1 MLKEFLY
8 LAGGLKKIANPAC
21 LKYYQPIGQKEASM
35 ETETLLW
42 NYLTS
47 LARQLPTFLVY
58 LGGVIWALVCIG
70 KHTKASIFLIIGI
83 IILFLDSVIIS
94 GIYIWLPSYL
104 MAQGNYPYNMS
115 TYYLI
120 IGIINNLVVA
130 IGFIFI
136 FLAVF
141 SGRSKPESIN
151 SQPPSPMNY
160 H

>member
-1 MLKEFLY
+1 
-8 LAGGLKKIANPAC
+8 
-21 LKYYQPIGQKEASM
+21 M
-35 ETETLLW
+35 ETETLVW

-58 LGGVIWALVCIG
+58 LGGVIWALVWIG

-104 MAQGNYPYNMS
+104 MAQGNYPSNMS

-120 IGIINNLVVA
+120 IGIISNLVFA
-130 IGFIFI
+130 IGFILI
-136 FLAVF
+136 LLAVF